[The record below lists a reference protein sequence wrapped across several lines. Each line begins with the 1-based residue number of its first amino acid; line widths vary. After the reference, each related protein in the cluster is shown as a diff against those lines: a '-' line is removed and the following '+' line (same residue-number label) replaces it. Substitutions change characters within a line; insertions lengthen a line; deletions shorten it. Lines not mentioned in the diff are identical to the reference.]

1 MNPNANID
9 AVIAQMGKPP
19 PKEVIKFTEKEVDTG
34 NTDISLRVKARI
46 HTLLSR
52 KELTQLDINL
62 LDALLKYEGK

>member
-34 NTDISLRVKARI
+34 NSHIDSRVEHRI
-46 HTLLSR
+46 HALLSR
-52 KELTQLDINL
+52 KELTRLDVNL
-62 LDALLKYEGK
+62 LDVLLKCRI